1 MPTNIDT
8 VKTIYENFQ
17 RGDVPA
23 ILARLHE
30 DVEWE
35 HDTVNHGI
43 PWIVPRRGRANVIG
57 FFESLA
63 TLDIKQFEPRHFLS
77 DDRHVA
83 VICVLEAVVK
93 STGRTIKELETHV
106 WTFDDEGMVTKFRHA
121 IDTHQAWLAVHG
133 TPASAVATA

>member
-43 PWIVPRRGRANVIG
+43 PWIV
-57 FFESLA
+57 L
-63 TLDIKQFEPRHFLS
+63 
-77 DDRHVA
+77 
-83 VICVLEAVVK
+83 
-93 STGRTIKELETHV
+93 
-106 WTFDDEGMVTKFRHA
+106 
-121 IDTHQAWLAVHG
+121 
-133 TPASAVATA
+133 